1 MKLLNYFT
9 NTGQHLTSAYTSSY
23 KTKEK
28 KEKNMQM
35 KTISTSIPA
44 CLFFKTYTLGQPKHD
59 KRFNVKIYRD
69 LVNGIS

>member
-1 MKLLNYFT
+1 MKLLNNFT

-44 CLFFKTYTLGQPKHD
+44 
-59 KRFNVKIYRD
+59 
-69 LVNGIS
+69 